1 MAKGILS
8 NTFILSCILFQ
19 YCAFH
24 IQLPHGRNAIPF
36 WTVLTV
42 AIHYETVSFTLI
54 VKNKGFVTIMSKSEL
69 KLYFHLKNTSYI
81 FSHMSHVSVLGKSS
95 YEIPSHRVECCTAC
109 RRVPRKLPNLVARR
123 LESVIEKVMSS
134 ASNVEKVEKRGK
146 YLKTMVGSGK
156 DSSCYTLSRYC
167 PASPLNLPNFT
178 CNDCSGRS

>member
-1 MAKGILS
+1 
-8 NTFILSCILFQ
+8 
-19 YCAFH
+19 
-24 IQLPHGRNAIPF
+24 
-36 WTVLTV
+36 
-42 AIHYETVSFTLI
+42 
-54 VKNKGFVTIMSKSEL
+54 MSKSEL

-95 YEIPSHRVECCTAC
+95 YGIPFHRVDCCTAC

-178 CNDCSGRS
+178 CNDCSGRSWRRFKAAVFLLAEGKSAWMQGLELETVFQLKSRRRSYSIVS